1 MIGVNNTSMQATLDV
16 GGEIRLGDSG
26 RNPVAGMIQWND
38 DTQDFEGYNGS
49 KWISLTQSNV
59 QGQFGKLKPS
69 ELNEDHKLTASDG
82 AMNDLFGFSV
92 SISGDYAVIGA
103 PQDDNSGN
111 EDQGSAYIFQHSG
124 TSWTQQAKLTASDGA
139 ADDRFGMSV
148 SISGDYALI
157 GAEFDNYNQGS
168 AYIFHR
174 NGTAWTQQAI
184 LTALDAANKYFGVS
198 VSISGDYAII
208 GAHYDNIGINF
219 EQGSA
224 YIFNRSGTVWT
235 QQAKLTASDG
245 AANDKFGWSVSISG
259 DYAVIGAPKDD
270 IGSNTAQG
278 SAYIFNRSGTVWTQ
292 QAKLTASDGAAND
305 KFGWS
310 VSISGDYAVIGA
322 SYDDIGGNTD
332 QGSAYVFN
340 RTGTTWTQ
348 QASLTAS
355 DGAANDYFGYSVSIS
370 GDYAVIGAYLDDIG
384 SNANQGSAYVFNR
397 SGTSWTQQAS
407 LTASDGAANDYFG
420 HSVSISGDY
429 AVVGAYYKHVVSII
443 NQGSAYIVEK
453 K

>member
-1 MIGVNNTSMQATLDV
+1 MVGVNNTSMQATLDV

-26 RNPVAGMIQWND
+26 RNPVAGMIRWND

-82 AMNDLFGFSV
+82 AMTDLFGFSV

-111 EDQGSAYIFQHSG
+111 TDQGSAYIFHRNG
-124 TSWTQQAKLTASDGA
+124 TAWTQQAKLTASDGA
-139 ADDRFGMSV
+139 ADDRFGRRV

-157 GAEFDNYNQGS
+157 GAEFDNINQGS

-184 LTALDAANKYFGVS
+184 LTASDPANKYFGVS
-198 VSISGDYAII
+198 VSISGDYALI
-208 GAHYDNIGINF
+208 GAFYDNIGSNIW
-219 EQGSA
+219 QGSA
-224 YIFNRSGTVWT
+224 YIFNRSGTVWN

-245 AANDKFGWSVSISG
+245 AANDHFGWSVSISG

-270 IGSNTAQG
+270 IGSNTDQG
-278 SAYIFNRSGTVWTQ
+278 SAYIFNRIGTSWTQQAKLIAADGAAIDRFGISVSISEDYAVIGAYYNDTGSNTNQGSAYIFNRIGTSWTQ
-292 QAKLTASDGAAND
+292 QAKLTASDGAMND
-305 KFGWS
+305 LFGWS
-310 VSISGDYAVIGA
+310 VSISGDYALIGT
-322 SYDDIGGNTD
+322 SGENTVGNSKPE
-332 QGSAYVFN
+332 SAYIFN
-340 RTGTTWTQ
+340 RDGTVWTQ
-348 QASLTAS
+348 LAKMNAS
-355 DGAANDYFGYSVSIS
+355 DGTAGDHFGESVSIS
-370 GDYAVIGAYLDDIG
+370 GDYAVIGAYYDDTG
-384 SNANQGSAYVFNR
+384 
-397 SGTSWTQQAS
+397 
-407 LTASDGAANDYFG
+407 
-420 HSVSISGDY
+420 
-429 AVVGAYYKHVVSII
+429 II
-443 NQGSAYIVEK
+443 NQGSAYIAEK